1 MLQFMG
7 LLRVRH
13 DLVTEQQQPLHAGC
27 FITDIMGDTEQ
38 EKDIVQSSP
47 SILYRCTLKS
57 FHKHS
62 LTPH

>member
-13 DLVTEQQQPLHAGC
+13 DLVTEQQQPLHAGF

-38 EKDIVQSSP
+38 ERHCPVLTK
-47 SILYRCTLKS
+47 YTL
-57 FHKHS
+57 
-62 LTPH
+62 